1 MISNNLSESEY
12 NPYYKAY
19 IDNATNEDIVIGLE
33 ENLEAVVSFYLN
45 IPSDKHD
52 YAYAEGKWTVKD
64 VLLHVIDT
72 ERIFA
77 YRGLRIARKDK
88 TPLAGFEQDDYVING
103 NTKYRTLDS
112 LLEEYITV
120 RQATISLYKSF
131 NSETLE
137 EIGEASGF
145 PISVRALGYIA
156 TGHENHHNQV
166 IKERYL

>member
-1 MISNNLSESEY
+1 MISHNLNHTEY
-12 NPYYKAY
+12 NSYYKAY
-19 IDNATNEDIVIGLE
+19 IDNATNDDIVEGLE
-33 ENLEAVVSFYLN
+33 KNLETVVEFYSS
-45 IPSDKHD
+45 IRSDKHD

-77 YRGLRIARKDK
+77 YRALRIGRYDK
-88 TPLAGFEQDDYVING
+88 TPLTGFEQDDYVING

-137 EIGEASGF
+137 YLGEASGF
-145 PISVRALGYIA
+145 PISVRALGYII
-156 TGHENHHNQV
+156 TGHENHHNQL